1 MPLEEIKRPEKFLAS
16 PPFSPTR
23 RGGKQYRAT
32 LERESD
38 VKGEQRSQRIGKQG
52 LRFATLFPG
61 NSTCPMNSLLFCAIR
76 ERKGGKDEGWG
87 CDSRA
92 TKEWQKGGREERK
105 GGLTEAEERISV
117 ELACRIARISRT
129 DTGGGGSA
137 SPCPLNGL
145 MIFFL
150 LPFTLIEF
158 FFLFLEE

>member
-1 MPLEEIKRPEKFLAS
+1 M
-16 PPFSPTR
+16 
-23 RGGKQYRAT
+23 RGG
-32 LERESD
+32 
-38 VKGEQRSQRIGKQG
+38 
-52 LRFATLFPG
+52 
-61 NSTCPMNSLLFCAIR
+61 
-76 ERKGGKDEGWG
+76 GWG

-158 FFLFLEE
+158 FFFFFRRIEILKSRRQ

>member
-1 MPLEEIKRPEKFLAS
+1 M
-16 PPFSPTR
+16 
-23 RGGKQYRAT
+23 RGG
-32 LERESD
+32 
-38 VKGEQRSQRIGKQG
+38 
-52 LRFATLFPG
+52 
-61 NSTCPMNSLLFCAIR
+61 
-76 ERKGGKDEGWG
+76 GWG

-158 FFLFLEE
+158 FFFFFRRIEILKSRRRRGRRCFFFYREQLFPIANTVPKSRRNI

>member
-1 MPLEEIKRPEKFLAS
+1 M
-16 PPFSPTR
+16 
-23 RGGKQYRAT
+23 RGG
-32 LERESD
+32 
-38 VKGEQRSQRIGKQG
+38 
-52 LRFATLFPG
+52 
-61 NSTCPMNSLLFCAIR
+61 
-76 ERKGGKDEGWG
+76 GWG

-145 MIFFL
+145 MISFL

-158 FFLFLEE
+158 FFLFFRRIEILKSRRRRGRRCFFFYREQLFPTANTVPKSRRNI

>member
-1 MPLEEIKRPEKFLAS
+1 M
-16 PPFSPTR
+16 
-23 RGGKQYRAT
+23 RGG
-32 LERESD
+32 
-38 VKGEQRSQRIGKQG
+38 V
-52 LRFATLFPG
+52 
-61 NSTCPMNSLLFCAIR
+61 
-76 ERKGGKDEGWG
+76 WG

-158 FFLFLEE
+158 FFFFFRRIEILKSRRGTRWRRCFFFYREQLFPTANTVPKSRRNI